1 MKNLSFDSG
10 VKEFCINGGGV
21 LRFNPSDPNLYTRF
35 MDAMEEIRAVEDT
48 LVAKAKEV
56 ETLEDRQRGGEAA
69 LRLMADADRQMKD
82 ILNRVFGMD
91 NDFDAAL
98 GGVNVLAVA
107 GNGQRVVT
115 NLLQAL
121 QPVLLSGAESH
132 TKQQVDAAVA
142 KAKRSRAQRGAK
154 A

>member
-69 LRLMADADRQMKD
+69 LRLMADADRQVKD
-82 ILNRVFGMD
+82 ILNRVFGMG

-132 TKQQVDAAVA
+132 TKQQVDAAVT